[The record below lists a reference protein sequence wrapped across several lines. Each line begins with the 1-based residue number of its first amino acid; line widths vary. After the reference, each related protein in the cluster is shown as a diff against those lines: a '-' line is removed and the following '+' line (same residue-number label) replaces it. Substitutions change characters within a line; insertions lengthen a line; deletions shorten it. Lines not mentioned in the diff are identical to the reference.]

1 MRTCPMA
8 MIVVICLSG
17 VVAFGQDQET
27 RALKWQMPTSAD
39 GQSHAWERACFSKD
53 GKSILAIEKGIDKQG
68 SVLNVSLS
76 EISLKGDRVRHVQLF
91 GDQIQQRYSPAVRPL
106 IPAMAV
112 TPNGILLVAYLESDY
127 HASVVRLD
135 HAWKLVSS
143 ERLPESLSGAI
154 FLTSVTLPDGL
165 LLLGSNGPAAIVA
178 KLDLKGG
185 VDWTRAFTREGRMN
199 VISDAVL
206 SRDGKDLHL
215 AGHSGV
221 TNKLGFGP
229 QDVWMIKATVDGK
242 ERHEQFFPGRR
253 PVLAGP
259 FEDGNLA
266 ILYDTETLFD
276 TRNRLRIVDPE
287 FKQVSDTPIETGSH
301 VTIHRPS
308 LAMSGKNRFLMG
320 GDAKLVE
327 YDSAGKPIG
336 KLGANLPF
344 HQSSLVLNE
353 SGILVVGNQNETS
366 DPSLG
371 ILFFIR

>member
-1 MRTCPMA
+1 MA
-8 MIVVICLSG
+8 VIIAICLTG
-17 VVAFGQDQET
+17 VIAFGQDLEE
-27 RALKWQMPTSAD
+27 RALKWKVPTPAD
-39 GQSHAWERACFSKD
+39 GQSHTWERACFSKD

-76 EISLKGDRVRHVQLF
+76 EFSLKGEIVREVQLF
-91 GDQIQQRYSPAVRPL
+91 GDQIHQRYSPSVRPL

-112 TPNGILLVAYLESDY
+112 SPDGILLVVYLESDF
-127 HASVVRLD
+127 HASVIRLD
-135 HAWKLVSS
+135 HEWKVVNS

-154 FLTSVTLPDGL
+154 FMTSATVPDGL
-165 LLLGSNGPAAIVA
+165 LLLGTSGPAAIVT
-178 KLDLKGG
+178 KLDLKGTIG
-185 VDWTRAFTREGRMN
+185 WTRAFTREGRVN
-199 VISDAVL
+199 VMSDAVL
-206 SRDGKDLHL
+206 SRDGKDLYL

-221 TNKLGFGP
+221 TNKLGFGQ
-229 QDVWMIKATVDGK
+229 QDVWLIKATVDGK

-266 ILYDTETLFD
+266 VLYDTEILFN

-320 GDAKLVE
+320 GDANLVE
-327 YDSAGKPIG
+327 YDSAGKPTG

-344 HQSSLVLNE
+344 HQSSLVLSE
-353 SGILVVGNQNETS
+353 SGILVIGNQNETS
-366 DPSLG
+366 DPSRG